1 VVVVVSAAA
10 ETGEDPDFPQGGTVK
25 KIRDA
30 DYAEL
35 WADYAKTR
43 APETKA
49 RLVEA
54 YFPLVRYIAERL
66 SSTLPAS
73 VDVDDLTSMGT
84 FGLIEAND
92 RFDSTR
98 GFQFKTYCTARIRG
112 AILDSLRTNDWV
124 PRLVRLRV
132 NLVDKTLRR
141 LHADLGREPTTLEM
155 ADALGMSLDQF
166 RELCEEASPVSMLS
180 LTDETADDPEG
191 GSRMIDLVRDEK
203 GLDPRREQQRRDV
216 QDVLFRNL
224 SDKER
229 TILAMYYYEGL
240 SMREI
245 ATMLK
250 LTESRICQI
259 HAKVLKRLKELHDT
273 RKAEL
278 FV

>member
-1 VVVVVSAAA
+1 
-10 ETGEDPDFPQGGTVK
+10 VK

-30 DYAEL
+30 DYADL
-35 WADYAKTR
+35 WKAYS
-43 APETKA
+43 ETKSPEVKS

-84 FGLIEAND
+84 FGLIEAID
-92 RFDSTR
+92 RFDVTR
-98 GFQFKTYCTARIRG
+98 GFQFKTYCTSRVRG

-132 NLVDKTLRR
+132 NLVEKTLRR
-141 LHADLGREPTTLEM
+141 LHADLGREPTAIEMSDTLGMTLE
-155 ADALGMSLDQF
+155 QY
-166 RELCEEASPVSMLS
+166 RQLCEEASPVSMLS

-203 GLDPRREQQRRDV
+203 GIDPRREQQRRDV
-216 QDVLFRNL
+216 QDLLFRHL
-224 SDKER
+224 SEKER
-229 TILAMYYYEGL
+229 TILALYYYEGL

-245 ATMLK
+245 ASMLK

-259 HAKVLKRLKELHDT
+259 HAKVLKRLKEMHEE

-278 FV
+278 FA

>member
-1 VVVVVSAAA
+1 M
-10 ETGEDPDFPQGGTVK
+10 K

-30 DYAEL
+30 DYADL
-35 WADYAKTR
+35 WASYAKSKD
-43 APETKA
+43 PEVKA
-49 RLVEA
+49 RLTEA

-84 FGLIEAND
+84 FGLIEAID
-92 RFDSTR
+92 RFDISR

-132 NLVDKTLRR
+132 NLVEKTLRR
-141 LHADLGREPTTLEM
+141 LHADLGREPTAIEM
-155 ADALGMSLDQF
+155 AGSLGLSLDQY

-216 QDVLFRNL
+216 QDLLFKNL
-224 SDKER
+224 SDKEQ
-229 TILAMYYYEGL
+229 TILEMYYYEGL

-245 ATMLK
+245 ATMLR